1 MSCDRTDVV
10 KTIQICAL
18 VGFAVVG
25 ACVAGWCKAKATQ
38 QACANAISETAIP
51 AAVSTNSVDE
61 LAEKIDSCD
70 MKLGIILRKVT
81 ELEKAVKAK

>member
-25 ACVAGWCKAKATQ
+25 AGVAGWCKAKATQ
-38 QACANAISETAIP
+38 QACANAIAETAVP
-51 AAVSTNSVDE
+51 AAASTNSINE

>member
-10 KTIQICAL
+10 KMIAL
-18 VGFAVVG
+18 VGLIFA
-25 ACVAGWCKAKATQ
+25 AAIVAGLCKAKATQ
-38 QACANAISETAIP
+38 QACANAIAETAVP
-51 AAVSTNSVDE
+51 AAASTNSIDE

>member
-1 MSCDRTDVV
+1 MSCDRTDVI

-18 VGFAVVG
+18 VGFVIVGAVV
-25 ACVAGWCKAKATQ
+25 AGLFKAKATQ
-38 QACANAISETAIP
+38 QACANAIAETAVP
-51 AAVSTNSVDE
+51 AVASTNSIDE

-70 MKLGIILRKVT
+70 MKLGIILRKVA

>member
-18 VGFAVVG
+18 VGFIVVG
-25 ACVAGWCKAKATQ
+25 AVVAGLLNAKATQ
-38 QACANAISETAIP
+38 QACANAIAETAVP
-51 AAVSTNSVDE
+51 AAASTNSIDE
-61 LAEKIDSCD
+61 LAEKITSCD

>member
-10 KTIQICAL
+10 KIAL
-18 VGFAVVG
+18 VGLI
-25 ACVAGWCKAKATQ
+25 VAGSIVAGLCKAKATQ
-38 QACANAISETAIP
+38 QACANAIAETAVP
-51 AAVSTNSVDE
+51 AIASTNSIDE

-81 ELEKAVKAK
+81 DLEKAVKAK

>member
-10 KTIQICAL
+10 KTIAL
-18 VGFAVVG
+18 VGLIAAG
-25 ACVAGWCKAKATQ
+25 AIVTGLCKAKATQ
-38 QACANAISETAIP
+38 QACANAIAETAVP
-51 AAVSTNSVDE
+51 AAASTNNIDE